1 MSSITDFVRN
11 VKDLRSAQE
20 EKLDNVL
27 NKVLVHYMKVMG
39 TNELQHFYTYARQEL
54 ACAFWQ
60 VYEEIKKDD
69 PFDLKRYKG
78 DIPEYMG
85 GGMPKKPEVIVTG
98 LDNKTTPYENPVS
111 GGTTKTYSK

>member
-1 MSSITDFVRN
+1 MSSTPDFVRWTRG
-11 VKDLRSAQE
+11 LSLTQG
-20 EKLDNVL
+20 EKLDDAL
-27 NKVLVHYMKVMG
+27 NNVLVHYMKVMG
-39 TNELQHFYTYARQEL
+39 TSELQHFYNYARQEL

-85 GGMPKKPEVIVTG
+85 GGMPKKPEVIVT
-98 LDNKTTPYENPVS
+98 DNKTTPYENPVS
-111 GGTTKTYSK
+111 GGTTKTYPR